1 MAALVVLMLASIS
14 CLSSP
19 AHRELS
25 SQPRPLPV
33 SQPDTQT
40 VEVPIGA
47 TVPLPGSALSVTF
60 VRVTED
66 SRCPTG
72 TTCIWEGDAVVELRV
87 DTGSTGETLELHT
100 NPRFAREG
108 RAGGVVLTLER
119 LAPHPAADEAIPPDA
134 YRLSLRIASR

>member
-1 MAALVVLMLASIS
+1 MAALVVLLLASVS
-14 CLSSP
+14 CLSPP
-19 AHRELS
+19 AQRALP
-25 SQPRPLPV
+25 SQPGPLPV
-33 SQPDTQT
+33 SQPDTRI
-40 VEVPIGA
+40 VEVPVGV
-47 TVPLPGSALSVTF
+47 TVPLPGSGGSVTF

-87 DTGSTGETLELHT
+87 DANATVETLELHT

-119 LAPHPAADEAIPPDA
+119 LDPHPAADQAVPPDA
-134 YRLSLRIASR
+134 YRLRLRITSR